1 MVEKVL
7 VCLQYFLRGH
17 WGNEVAKVYR
27 YYSILPTT
35 QAFFPTRDLFLVCY
49 DVPSDRKTRHKS
61 CAALAGRLG

>member
-27 YYSILPTT
+27 YYSTYITNNPS
-35 QAFFPTRDLFLVCY
+35 FFPYKRSF
-49 DVPSDRKTRHKS
+49 PS
-61 CAALAGRLG
+61 LL